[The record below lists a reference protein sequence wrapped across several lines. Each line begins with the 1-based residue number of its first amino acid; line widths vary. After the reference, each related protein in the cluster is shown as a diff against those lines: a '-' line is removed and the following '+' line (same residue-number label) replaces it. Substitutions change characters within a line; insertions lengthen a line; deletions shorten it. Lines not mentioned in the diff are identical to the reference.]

1 MVAALVSIEHG
12 IKGHISAPNASSAG
26 SAAAIGEA
34 YRLIRDGYMDGQF
47 SQIQKK
53 KNDDENYQKELKIL
67 KEK

>member
-1 MVAALVSIEHG
+1 MELFQEEKLLEKKRKDDLHSMKPIE
-12 IKGHISAPNASSAG
+12 
-26 SAAAIGEA
+26 
-34 YRLIRDGYMDGQF
+34 IRDGYMDGQF